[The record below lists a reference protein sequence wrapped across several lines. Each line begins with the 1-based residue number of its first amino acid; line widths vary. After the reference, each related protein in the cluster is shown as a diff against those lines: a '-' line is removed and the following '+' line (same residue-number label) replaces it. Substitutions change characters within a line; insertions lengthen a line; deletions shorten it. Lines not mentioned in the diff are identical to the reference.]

1 MGVDVVV
8 HSTSKYTNGQGTTI
22 GGIIVE
28 RDGLAS
34 FFKKKNRYSLI
45 LQHLMLHIMV

>member
-1 MGVDVVV
+1 MIILFASAALFNPISWGIDVAV

-28 RDGLAS
+28 KEMD
-34 FFKKKNRYSLI
+34 
-45 LQHLMLHIMV
+45 